1 MVGTLDRCHL
11 FKVFAIERF
20 HCIAVPLSSPN
31 THHHPPTHAV
41 AVLKEFD
48 VFWRESEPANI
59 MDFPRVKQQF
69 MQRLQAELAS
79 TGLLTCMTHTNNKN

>member
-1 MVGTLDRCHL
+1 MQSPFPLPTHL
-11 FKVFAIERF
+11 
-20 HCIAVPLSSPN
+20 
-31 THHHPPTHAV
+31 TTHPPTHAV

-79 TGLLTCMTHTNNKN
+79 TGLLTCMTDTNNKD